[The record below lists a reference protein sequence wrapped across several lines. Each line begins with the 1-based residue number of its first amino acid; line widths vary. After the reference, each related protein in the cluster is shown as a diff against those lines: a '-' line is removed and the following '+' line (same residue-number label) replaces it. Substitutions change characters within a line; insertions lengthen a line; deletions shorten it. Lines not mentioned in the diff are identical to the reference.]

1 MEKIRK
7 GNDITVLWKIY
18 AVSGGTEKPY
28 DLSGRNLT
36 LYLRSPFG
44 KEKVQSYSIETN
56 TIRFTFYGKDQ
67 VHTGEYTLTLV
78 ENEGRENMQTVDEC
92 KAFALVLCSC
102 DAGGD
107 KESKVEITTLELR
120 TQMQVGPVGPKGD
133 KGEKGDPG
141 PQGPVGPQGES
152 GSYEKYFGPILDGVP
167 EEDIVW
173 DRSTGKATIDMGEL
187 GFTHIVYPTLTNT
200 YDVFYKVVSLA
211 ELRANPQ
218 LELDA
223 NKSGDHGDVYFSES
237 GGIITLTLDGTPKI
251 YDYPWK
257 AVVHNNGVVPLSEVF
272 LPESAAKKSDL
283 VEYVKHTEL
292 GDFEAEV
299 VDVKLAQKQ
308 DKLKSGENIKTI
320 NGQSILGKGNIT
332 IEGGEGSY
340 DDTEI
345 QNKLTELSERIDD
358 IGEGVVGPQ
367 GPQGEQGPAGPQ
379 GPEGPQ
385 GPQGNSGYQGAAG
398 ELEIVNNLTQ
408 GGATAALSAEM
419 GKVLSEEVA
428 AHFGTKLPYGG
439 AAYTS
444 FPCRLYPGMT
454 IVSMGVST
462 AVYLKTKD
470 GKSFN
475 VYSVPY
481 TIEEEIVAF
490 QVNTTSNGEM
500 TLEGDID
507 GLKDKVTDIEKA
519 LTQTGNKVSDIEN
532 NVSAL
537 EKQVSHPNI
546 PYMEF
551 GGNLFDCRDTQILSN
566 HYIAGD
572 GTIREINGWSVSG
585 YIAIE
590 TNTTY
595 VFKCY
600 PGFFGTSSVKNISS
614 YTADK
619 TFLNTIAG
627 TLKDNYLVIANTNKE
642 AKYVRVT
649 INSSEIESF
658 MFVEGDIYP
667 SEQKRYDW
675 IPNKYFNQ
683 SPVNALYGKIAL
695 FDGDSIAA
703 GTEDTVLCGWSK
715 IVGDKNSMDWHSIAV
730 SGGTIT
736 NGVYYNGA
744 LKHPICLGVDT
755 FYSQGIHDPDYII
768 FEGGSNDELLGDFRD
783 PENLPER
790 FGVFNEAD
798 FTGPFDNSTFCGA
811 LDYLF
816 FKAQSLYPK
825 TKFGFIIAQKMG
837 KSSVGYTARTH
848 NRRAIFDYVIRSC
861 RKWGIPYID
870 LWEEGWLNPSI
881 PQHYDSNLDKSGN
894 IAAGSLYTDGQHLT
908 ASGYQLISSKIEG
921 WMKTL

>member
-1 MEKIRK
+1 ME
-7 GNDITVLWKIY
+7 L
-18 AVSGGTEKPY
+18 
-28 DLSGRNLT
+28 
-36 LYLRSPFG
+36 
-44 KEKVQSYSIETN
+44 
-56 TIRFTFYGKDQ
+56 
-67 VHTGEYTLTLV
+67 
-78 ENEGRENMQTVDEC
+78 
-92 KAFALVLCSC
+92 
-102 DAGGD
+102 
-107 KESKVEITTLELR
+107 
-120 TQMQVGPVGPKGD
+120 
-133 KGEKGDPG
+133 
-141 PQGPVGPQGES
+141 
-152 GSYEKYFGPILDGVP
+152 
-167 EEDIVW
+167 
-173 DRSTGKATIDMGEL
+173 
-187 GFTHIVYPTLTNT
+187 
-200 YDVFYKVVSLA
+200 
-211 ELRANPQ
+211 
-218 LELDA
+218 
-223 NKSGDHGDVYFSES
+223 
-237 GGIITLTLDGTPKI
+237 
-251 YDYPWK
+251 
-257 AVVHNNGVVPLSEVF
+257 
-272 LPESAAKKSDL
+272 
-283 VEYVKHTEL
+283 
-292 GDFEAEV
+292 
-299 VDVKLAQKQ
+299 
-308 DKLKSGENIKTI
+308 ENIKTQTTWSEAAESI
-320 NGQSILGKGNIT
+320 NSNNLKIITEVTKLQGSTYKNKGYFKTLSDLQAAFPTAAVGSKAYVGLSYPYAIYLWENNSWVDSGVT
-332 IEGGEGSY
+332 GGEESVKLDQFYTKDETDSQISALEKETG
-340 DDTEI
+340 T
-345 QNKLTELSERIDD
+345 KLTELSAEINPFREATFVYGGEAYKD
-358 IGEGVVGPQ
+358 IPLPYHLTKGMTLTDMGVASAVYLKKTDGENVNVYNNQIPYTIQ
-367 GPQGEQGPAGPQ
+367 D
-379 GPEGPQ
+379 
-385 GPQGNSGYQGAAG
+385 
-398 ELEIVNNLTQ
+398 EIVSFSVNTAENGSIVVIGDVASQWEQMESAIQENANNLTQ
-408 GGATAALSAEM
+408 
-419 GKVLSEEVA
+419 LSEEVA
-428 AHFGTKLPYGG
+428 THFGAKLPYGG

-470 GKSFN
+470 GKTIN
-475 VYSVPY
+475 VYNVPY

-490 QVNTTSNGEM
+490 SVNTTSNGEVI
-500 TLEGDID
+500 LEGDVD
-507 GLKDKVTDIEKA
+507 ELKD
-519 LTQTGNKVSDIEN
+519 KVSDIEN
-532 NVSAL
+532 NVSEL

-551 GGNLFDCRDTQILSN
+551 GGNLFDYRDTQILSN

-572 GTIREINGWSVSG
+572 GNIRDANGWSVSG

-590 TNTTY
+590 TNKTY

-600 PGFFGTSSVKNISS
+600 PVLFGTGSVKNIPS
-614 YTADK
+614 YAADK
-619 TFLNTIAG
+619 TFLNTIVG
-627 TLKDNYLVIANTNKE
+627 TLKDNYLVILNTNKD

-649 INSSEIESF
+649 IDSNEIESF

-667 SEQKRYDW
+667 SERKRYDW

-736 NGVYYNGA
+736 NGVYDNGS

-768 FEGGSNDELLGDFRD
+768 FEGGSNDELLGDFRNPD
-783 PENLPER
+783 NLPER

-837 KSSVGYTARTH
+837 KSSVGYTAKTH
-848 NRRAIFDYVIRSC
+848 NRRAIFDYIIRSC

-881 PQHYDSNLDKSGN
+881 SQHYDSNLDKSGN

>member
-1 MEKIRK
+1 MERSIRIGK
-7 GNDITVLWKIY
+7 DFNVRWSINKVVDG
-18 AVSGGTEKPY
+18 ERQPY
-28 DLSGRNLT
+28 ELA
-36 LYLRSPFG
+36 G
-44 KEKVQSYSIETN
+44 KELVLQYRTPYGLKEATEWKVVGN
-56 TIRFTFYGKDQ
+56 TIVWTFRGKEQKALGSYELVLTENGGKDGM
-67 VHTGEYTLTLV
+67 V
-78 ENEGRENMQTVDEC
+78 TVDTCRAFKLVAHSCEETEGSGSDIVIEDVVLESEV
-92 KAFALVLCSC
+92 AFA
-102 DAGGD
+102 A
-107 KESKVEITTLELR
+107 LR
-120 TQMQVGPVGPKGD
+120 
-133 KGEKGDPG
+133 
-141 PQGPVGPQGES
+141 GPQGEQ
-152 GSYEKYFGPILDGVP
+152 GPAGP
-167 EEDIVW
+167 
-173 DRSTGKATIDMGEL
+173 
-187 GFTHIVYPTLTNT
+187 
-200 YDVFYKVVSLA
+200 
-211 ELRANPQ
+211 
-218 LELDA
+218 
-223 NKSGDHGDVYFSES
+223 
-237 GGIITLTLDGTPKI
+237 
-251 YDYPWK
+251 
-257 AVVHNNGVVPLSEVF
+257 
-272 LPESAAKKSDL
+272 
-283 VEYVKHTEL
+283 
-292 GDFEAEV
+292 
-299 VDVKLAQKQ
+299 
-308 DKLKSGENIKTI
+308 
-320 NGQSILGKGNIT
+320 
-332 IEGGEGSY
+332 SY

-345 QNKLTELSERIDD
+345 KGKLAELSERIDD
-358 IGEGVVGPQ
+358 IGEGAVGPQ

-379 GPEGPQ
+379 GPKGDKGDQ

-490 QVNTTSNGEM
+490 QVNTTSEGEI
-500 TLEGDID
+500 TLEGDIN
-507 GLKDKVTDIEKA
+507 GLKDKVSDIEEALTLAGNKVTDIE
-519 LTQTGNKVSDIEN
+519 S
-532 NVSAL
+532 NVSEL

-551 GGNLFDCRDTQILSN
+551 GGNLFDYRDTQILSN

-590 TNTTY
+590 TNKTY

-614 YTADK
+614 YAADK
-619 TFLNTIAG
+619 TFLKTIVG
-627 TLKDNYLVIANTNKE
+627 TLQDSYLVIANTNKE

-658 MFVEGDIYP
+658 MFVVGDIYP

-715 IVGDKNSMDWHSIAV
+715 IVGDKNSMGWHSIAV

-736 NGVYYNGA
+736 NGVYDNGA
-744 LKHPICLGVDT
+744 LKHPICLGVET

-783 PENLPER
+783 PDNLPER

-816 FKAQSLYPK
+816 FNAQSLYPK

-837 KSSVGYTARTH
+837 KSSVGYTAKTH
-848 NRRAIFDYVIRSC
+848 NRRAIFDYIIRSC

-881 PQHYDSNLDKSGN
+881 PQHYDSTLDKPGN